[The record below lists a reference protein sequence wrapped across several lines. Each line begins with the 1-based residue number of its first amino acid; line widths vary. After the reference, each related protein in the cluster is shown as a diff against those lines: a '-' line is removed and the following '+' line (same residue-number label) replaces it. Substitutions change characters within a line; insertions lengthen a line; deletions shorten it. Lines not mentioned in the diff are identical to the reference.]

1 MEGLLLFLFTGA
13 VFVGMYLMLAI
24 GYRSIEAERAKS
36 ENAQPAQQVL
46 QQPRFFAKAEKTLRA
61 EPMPMVPA
69 HLIAQLE
76 QHLQLEYQNA
86 ARFASQP
93 SKESICNGYAA
104 YVDAVA
110 GDLERHIRRESA
122 ATSAFVA
129 RPSVER
135 LYSNPK
141 REASLQ

>member
-13 VFVGMYLMLAI
+13 VFVGMYLMLAM
-24 GYRSIEAERAKS
+24 GYRSIEVERAKS
-36 ENAQPAQQVL
+36 EKTQSAQQVL
-46 QQPRFFAKAEKTLRA
+46 QQQRFFAKAEKTTPA
-61 EPMPMVPA
+61 KSVPLVPE
-69 HLIAQLE
+69 HLLARLE
-76 QHLQLEYQNA
+76 QRLQLDYQNA

-93 SKESICNGYAA
+93 SKEGICNGYAA

-110 GDLERHIRRESA
+110 GDLERHIQRESA

-135 LYSNPK
+135 LYSETNLRTP
-141 REASLQ
+141 LP